1 MTPLPRNLWSARPH
15 GGRAPGAGRARG
27 ARGFSLVEAMVSAGI
42 VGVMLVASVNLLG
55 SAARTRAADS
65 ERRTALFL
73 AHQLLSEVQ
82 QQDYKDGSLLAV
94 LFGPELGES
103 SRAQYDDVDDY
114 NNYREKPPTD
124 RDGAA
129 MPGLDKWQRKVKVY
143 WVYPDT
149 LAESLT
155 DTGLEIIEVTAT
167 DPRGVATSA
176 YALRAER
183 AVPADTPLAG
193 STWVVGTDIKLEVG
207 GTTPRR
213 VVAGVNPVSKPPTN

>member
-1 MTPLPRNLWSARPH
+1 MNSLPPNLWSARSQGDRTPADRPIH
-15 GGRAPGAGRARG
+15 A
-27 ARGFSLVEAMVSAGI
+27 ARGFSLLEAIVSAGI
-42 VGVMLVASVNLLG
+42 VGIMLVASVNLLG
-55 SAARTRAADS
+55 SAARTRAVDS
-65 ERRTALFL
+65 DRRTAILL

-82 QQDYKDGSLLAV
+82 QQAYKDESLTAL
-94 LFGPELGES
+94 LFGPELGENA
-103 SRAQYDDVDDY
+103 RIDYDDVDDY
-114 NNYREKPPTD
+114 NNYSEKPPQD
-124 RDGAA
+124 RNGAA

-149 LAESLT
+149 LAQSLT
-155 DTGLEIIEVTAT
+155 DTGVEIIEVTAT
-167 DPRGVATSA
+167 DPRGVLTSA

-183 AVPADTPLAG
+183 AVPADAPLAG